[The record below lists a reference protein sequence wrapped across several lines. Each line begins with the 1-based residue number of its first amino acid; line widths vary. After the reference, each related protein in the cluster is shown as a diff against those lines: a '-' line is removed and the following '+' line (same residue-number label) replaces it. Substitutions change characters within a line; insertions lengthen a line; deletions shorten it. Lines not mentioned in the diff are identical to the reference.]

1 MRDRQLHPVAATLLI
16 AFLMACG
23 GGDPASTGSLGA
35 ATTAA
40 GDVTET
46 DGSVVITVTGLSF
59 PAEVTVLSGKT
70 VTWVNE
76 SSAPH
81 EVRIDTHDGS
91 PVDMEPIQLGTD
103 QEGMVTLEPGTWT
116 YFCTIHPSMIG
127 ALLVQP

>member
-1 MRDRQLHPVAATLLI
+1 
-16 AFLMACG
+16 
-23 GGDPASTGSLGA
+23 
-35 ATTAA
+35 
-40 GDVTET
+40 
-46 DGSVVITVTGLSF
+46 VVITVTGLSF
-59 PAEVTVLSGKT
+59 PGEVTVLSGKT

-81 EVRIDTHDGS
+81 EVQIDTHDGS

-116 YFCTIHPSMIG
+116 YFCTIHPSMTG